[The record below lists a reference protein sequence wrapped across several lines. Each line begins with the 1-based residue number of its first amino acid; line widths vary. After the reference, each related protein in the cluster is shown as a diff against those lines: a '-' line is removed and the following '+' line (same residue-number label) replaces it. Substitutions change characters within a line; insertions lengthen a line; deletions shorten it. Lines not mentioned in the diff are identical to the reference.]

1 MHRILFAVALGIW
14 TGGALAQTG
23 GAPSAGSQSSP
34 GVAATG
40 PARATTP
47 TTAVPGAAT
56 ASPAPTA
63 LPSPAPRATSPT
75 PSGAA
80 GTTSPAGS
88 GSPGAPAAPDPNL
101 PATAS
106 SGATGSAQRT
116 GKNPITEHYTDCVKL
131 WDNQTHMSKSE
142 WSRTCRRIENRLQ
155 NLRVENMDADISG
168 PKPRRT
174 RKSPGS
180 G

>member
-47 TTAVPGAAT
+47 TTAVPGAAP
-56 ASPAPTA
+56 PA
-63 LPSPAPRATSPT
+63 PSPAPRATSPT

-80 GTTSPAGS
+80 GTTPPAGA
-88 GSPGAPAAPDPNL
+88 GSPGTPAAPDPNL

-174 RKSPGS
+174 GKSPGS